1 MRKEDFVMALLE
13 ALKAAEG
20 PRGGQSM
27 NQKDGKAPEEVLFDE
42 LLKKAENPEEFVKL
56 IREGKAFR
64 LEEKAGI
71 HIISLDTEKP
81 PIVQVTGEFN
91 AISEMLSFA
100 MLAMIER
107 AAENRSGDQGI
118 QIIERRSDHGKNEF
132 TVETVSNPCRTGAGI
147 GDY

>member
-107 AAENRSGDQGI
+107 AAENTGDRKGI
-118 QIIERRSDHGKNEF
+118 ENHFRQITEAAIRASRL
-132 TVETVSNPCRTGAGI
+132 
-147 GDY
+147 